1 MNKDEMAKEREYW
14 DYWSGKF
21 LIFEGKSG
29 KQTISGSDFLLE
41 DNANG
46 IFKDEALLTDIDA
59 DVRGNSTFAFMN
71 TSKENLYP
79 YVAAPNAEAFDIE
92 VTDVKTILPTNAF
105 LLLENL
111 EPNAQGMPARSISR
125 TGKINYGKGNT
136 PSGTQNGNIPTING
150 GSDIFVTEVVNG
162 INIAVATP
170 QYVRVLSSSG
180 AMLYSGMVDSAV
192 DVNLPNNGIYVVA
205 GENTSLK
212 IMY

>member
-1 MNKDEMAKEREYW
+1 MNEDETAKEREYW

-29 KQTISGSDFLLE
+29 EQTISGSDFLLE

-46 IFKDEALLTDIDA
+46 IFMDEAQLTDIEA
-59 DVRGNSTFAFMN
+59 DLRGNSTFAFMN
-71 TSKENLYP
+71 TGKQNIYP
-79 YVAAPNAEAFDIE
+79 YSAVPNAEAFMYDDTE
-92 VTDVKTILPTNAF
+92 TKTILPTNSF
-105 LLLENL
+105 LLLHDYLTDE
-111 EPNAQGMPARSISR
+111 QGMPARSISR

-136 PSGTQNGNIPTING
+136 PSGTQNGNVPTING

-180 AMLYSGMVDSAV
+180 AMLYSGMVESAV